1 VSTLVNWV
9 TRHALVAPDFQTVS
23 NSLGAI
29 VVVLLLVLLVGREVV
44 RTAGGPRAV
53 RRLRALS
60 IFTVPL
66 FLSFVVVEAA
76 RFAYVIF

>member
-1 VSTLVNWV
+1 VNSV
-9 TRHALVAPDFQTVS
+9 TRHALHAPDFETVS

-29 VVVLLLVLLVGREVV
+29 VVVLLLVLLVGREMV
-44 RTAGGPRAV
+44 RTAGGPRAG
-53 RRLRALS
+53 RRLRALA

-76 RFAYVIF
+76 RFVYVIF